1 MEILLEARRA
11 AVHMVV
17 RGSGFGAL
25 RRFSPAERPRALFLI
40 QARNDT
46 RFSSAGAGRSRLRL
60 QSLAHTRGKCLE
72 RRVPIEAAHTAMG
85 VAQPTRSATLGN
97 FHIQFTSTHAD
108 AA

>member
-1 MEILLEARRA
+1 MEILLEAQRT
-11 AVHMVV
+11 VDMVV
-17 RGSGFGAL
+17 RGSDLGPL

-72 RRVPIEAAHTAMG
+72 RRVLTEAAHTAMG